1 MPRSSHAFFLRL
13 LFAKMIFAILLTFPF
28 ETHAQRNGGGRDW
41 DRGRDHGNNGGID
54 VSFGRGETYRQTLNL
69 PMRYFDTLDI
79 ERELNLPRRAQ
90 ILRVSV
96 RARSIDFRSA
106 ALQLL
111 ENSRSVGF
119 SQTVSRFSSVV
130 EFIPTGI
137 QSRLEIQAQGD
148 LVIEE
153 LIAEVQR
160 EVIPG
165 PGPGPGPGGRDI
177 ELFVNQRI
185 FGSQTLPL
193 LQLARQQGHNPQD
206 FIIRGVSIDGE
217 SLGRF
222 SQATVQLII
231 NGQRV
236 GFPQQLTLRGRQV
249 ILDLPGRGAEV
260 GEDIRNLRLE
270 VMGDAQINT
279 VTLLVARRQGPG
291 PGPGPIP
298 APMLRLSPQRE
309 LTGRLSQTLEQAI
322 NVPVGYSHRLV
333 SRIVI
338 AASTRTSG
346 EFSIIDIARG
356 PLQRVSLDRS
366 TRTTFIQLPQ
376 PVALRDIGFNMIG
389 NARIETVDIEFLR

>member
-28 ETHAQRNGGGRDW
+28 ETHAQRNGGGRDRDW
-41 DRGRDHGNNGGID
+41 DRDHNGGID
-54 VSFGRGETYRQTLNL
+54 VSFGRGEIYRQTLNL

-90 ILRVSV
+90 ILRLSV
-96 RARSIDFRSA
+96 RARSTDFRSA

-111 ENSRSVGF
+111 ESGRSSGY
-119 SQTVSRFSSVV
+119 SQSVSRFSSVV
-130 EFIPTGI
+130 DFIPTGI
-137 QSRLEIQAQGD
+137 QSRLELQAQGD

-160 EVIPG
+160 DVI

-177 ELFVNQRI
+177 DLFVNQRI
-185 FGSQTLPL
+185 FGSQVLPL

-206 FIIRGVSIDGE
+206 LLIRGVSVDGE

-236 GFPQQLTLRGRQV
+236 GFPQQLSLRGRQV

-309 LTGRLSQTLEQAI
+309 LNGRLSQTLEQAL

-338 AASTRTSG
+338 SASTRASG

-356 PLQRVSLDRS
+356 PLQRVTLDRS

>member
-1 MPRSSHAFFLRL
+1 MPSSSHAFFLRL

-28 ETHAQRNGGGRDW
+28 ETHAQRNGGG
-41 DRGRDHGNNGGID
+41 GRDRDRDNGGID
-54 VSFGRGETYRQTLNL
+54 VSFGRGEIYRQTLNRS
-69 PMRYFDTLDI
+69 MRYFDTLDV

-90 ILRVSV
+90 ILKLSV
-96 RARSIDFRSA
+96 RARSTDFRSA
-106 ALQLL
+106 GLQLI
-111 ENSRSVGF
+111 ESGRSSGY
-119 SQTVSRFSSVV
+119 SQSLSRFSSLV
-130 EFIPTGI
+130 EFIPTGA
-137 QSRLEIQAQGD
+137 QGRLELQAQGD

-160 EVIPG
+160 DVIPG
-165 PGPGPGPGGRDI
+165 PGPGPGPGRNDI

-185 FGSQTLPL
+185 FSSQTLPL

-206 FIIRGVSIDGE
+206 LVLRGISVDGE

-222 SQATVQLII
+222 SQATVQLIV

-249 ILDLPGRGAEV
+249 VIDLPGRGADI

-279 VTLLVARRQGPG
+279 ITLLAARRQGPG

-309 LTGRLSQTLEQAI
+309 LNGRISQTLEQAI
-322 NVPVGYSHRLV
+322 NVPVGYSNRLV
-333 SRIVI
+333 SRLVI
-338 AASTRTSG
+338 SASTRASG

-356 PLQRVSLDRS
+356 PLQRVTLDRS

>member
-13 LFAKMIFAILLTFPF
+13 LLVKMIFAVLLTYPF

-41 DRGRDHGNNGGID
+41 DRDRDHNGGID
-54 VSFGRGETYRQTLNL
+54 VSFGRGEIYRQTLNL

-79 ERELNLPRRAQ
+79 ERELRLPPRAQ
-90 ILRVSV
+90 ILKISV
-96 RARSIDFRSA
+96 RAR
-106 ALQLL
+106 ALDHRVSYIQLL
-111 ENSRSVGF
+111 ESGRASGMSQSV
-119 SQTVSRFSSVV
+119 TRFSNLIDFFPRSS
-130 EFIPTGI
+130 
-137 QSRLEIQAQGD
+137 QARLELQAQGD

-160 EVIPG
+160 DIFPG

-206 FIIRGVSIDGE
+206 LMIRGVSVEGE

-236 GFPQQLTLRGRQV
+236 GFPQQLSLRGRQV
-249 ILDLPGRGAEV
+249 ILDLPGRGGEI

-291 PGPGPIP
+291 PGPIP

-309 LTGRLSQTLEQAI
+309 LNGRISQTLEQAI
-322 NVPVGYSHRLV
+322 NAPVGYSNRLV

-338 AASTRTSG
+338 SASSRTSG
-346 EFSIIDIARG
+346 EFSIVDISRG
-356 PLQRVSLDRS
+356 PLQRVALDRAV
-366 TRTTFIQLPQ
+366 RTTIINLPQ
-376 PVALRDIGFNMIG
+376 AVPLRDIGFNMIG

>member
-28 ETHAQRNGGGRDW
+28 ETHAQRGRDR
-41 DRGRDHGNNGGID
+41 DRDRDHNGGID
-54 VSFGRGETYRQTLNL
+54 VSFGRGEIYRQTLNL

-90 ILRVSV
+90 ILRLSV
-96 RARSIDFRSA
+96 RARSTDYRSA

-111 ENSRSVGF
+111 ESGRSSGY
-119 SQTVSRFSSVV
+119 SQTISRFSSVV
-130 EFIPTGI
+130 DFIPTGI
-137 QSRLEIQAQGD
+137 QSRLELQAQGD

-160 EVIPG
+160 DVIPG

-177 ELFVNQRI
+177 DLFVNQRI
-185 FGSQTLPL
+185 FGSQVLPL

-206 FIIRGVSIDGE
+206 LLIRGVSVDGE

-236 GFPQQLTLRGRQV
+236 GFPQQLSLRGRQV
-249 ILDLPGRGAEV
+249 ILDLPGRGGEV

-309 LTGRLSQTLEQAI
+309 LNGRLSQTLEQAI
-322 NVPVGYSHRLV
+322 NVPVGYSNRLV

-338 AASTRTSG
+338 SASTRATG

-356 PLQRVSLDRS
+356 PLQRVTLDRS

>member
-1 MPRSSHAFFLRL
+1 MPRSSHSFFLRL
-13 LFAKMIFAILLTFPF
+13 LFAKMIFAALLTFPF
-28 ETHAQRNGGGRDW
+28 ETHAQRNGGGRD
-41 DRGRDHGNNGGID
+41 RDNNGGID
-54 VSFGRGETYRQTLNL
+54 VSFGRGEIYRQTLNRS
-69 PMRYFDTLDI
+69 MRYFDTLDI

-90 ILRVSV
+90 ILKLTV
-96 RARSIDFRSA
+96 RARSLDYRSA

-111 ENSRSVGF
+111 ESGRSSGY
-119 SQTVSRFSSVV
+119 SQSVSRFASFVD
-130 EFIPTGI
+130 FIPSQQ
-137 QSRLEIQAQGD
+137 QSRLELQAQGD
-148 LVIEE
+148 LIIEE

-160 EVIPG
+160 DVIPG
-165 PGPGPGPGGRDI
+165 PGPGPGRNDI

-206 FIIRGVSIDGE
+206 LMLRGISIEGE

-222 SQATVQLII
+222 SQATVQLIV

-249 ILDLPGRGAEV
+249 VIDLPGRGGEV

-279 VTLLVARRQGPG
+279 VTLLAARRSG

-298 APMLRLSPQRE
+298 APMLRLNPQRE
-309 LTGRLSQTLEQAI
+309 LNGRISQTLEQAI
-322 NVPVGYSHRLV
+322 NVPVGYSNRLV

-338 AASTRTSG
+338 SASSRSSG
-346 EFSIIDIARG
+346 EFSIVDISRG
-356 PLQRVSLDRS
+356 PLQRVALDRS
-366 TRTTFIQLPQ
+366 VRTTIINLPQ
-376 PVALRDIGFNMIG
+376 AIMLRDIGFNMIG
-389 NARIETVDIEFLR
+389 SARIETVDIEFIR